1 VNYGEVNALDGVDL
15 HFHCG
20 ELTVI
25 IGPNGGGKSTILR
38 SLLGDVPYKGEIH
51 FRPRGKDE
59 KRPRI
64 GYVPQKVSIPADV
77 PISVLDLL
85 LISHSGFPVWAF
97 RPSSR
102 REKAREALATV
113 SAAHLG
119 DRKIGELSGGELQRV
134 LLACAMNPL
143 PEILLLDEPVSG
155 VDAKGLSLFYETICE
170 LRRRYDIS
178 IILVS
183 HDLAA
188 IAPHADRMV
197 LVNRKVIA
205 EGKPTDILNDPRC
218 VELMG
223 TGYLDANLIPVDAQ
237 YHGENQ

>member
-1 VNYGEVNALDGVDL
+1 VNYGEVSALDGIDL

-38 SLLGDVPYKGEIH
+38 SILGDVSYKGEIH

-64 GYVPQKVSIPADV
+64 GYVPQKVSIPADT
-77 PISVLDLL
+77 PMSVLDLL
-85 LISHSGFPVWAF
+85 LISREGFPTWAM
-97 RPSSR
+97 RLSAR
-102 REKAREALATV
+102 CEKAREALAVV
-113 SAAHLG
+113 SAAHLI

-155 VDAKGLSLFYETICE
+155 VDAKGLAMFYETICG

-188 IAPHADRMV
+188 IAPHTDRMV

-205 EGKPTDILNDPRC
+205 EGKPAEILNDPRC
-218 VELMG
+218 IELMG
-223 TGYLDANLIPVDAQ
+223 TGYLDARLIPIDEQ
-237 YHGENQ
+237 YHGGNR

>member
-1 VNYGEVNALDGVDL
+1 VNALDGIDL

-38 SLLGDVPYKGEIH
+38 SLLGDVSYKGEIH

-64 GYVPQKVSIPADV
+64 GYVPQRVSIPGDA
-77 PISVLDLL
+77 PMSVLDLL
-85 LISHSGFPVWAF
+85 LISRGGFPAWAI
-97 RPSSR
+97 RPFSR
-102 REKAREALATV
+102 GEKAREALEAV
-113 SAAHLG
+113 SAEHLI

-155 VDAKGLSLFYETICE
+155 VDAKGLALFYEIICG

-205 EGKPTDILNDPRC
+205 EGKPADILGDPRC

-223 TGYLDANLIPVDAQ
+223 TGYLDAKLIPVDAL
-237 YHGENQ
+237 YHGEKR